1 MWVRIFAAAKL
12 FPMTIK
18 LTSFH
23 LCNIGHSILGS
34 GFPSCSA
41 ESFWACRCSSRTSGL
56 ASTTPSTTRPTT
68 WRRFRR
74 RGRET
79 SAAPS
84 TRTKRNEWMTQL
96 LKRFDAETWCL
107 KMALLVNNLRYLTCR
122 HLVASSWRRNAST
135 SSSEVF
141 DVKTSSS
148 FKDLSEKFASGEE
161 IGSFEKRARKN
172 KNVLA
177 HGSKSSRAAKAVTNK
192 KSKVV

>member
-1 MWVRIFAAAKL
+1 
-12 FPMTIK
+12 
-18 LTSFH
+18 
-23 LCNIGHSILGS
+23 
-34 GFPSCSA
+34 
-41 ESFWACRCSSRTSGL
+41 
-56 ASTTPSTTRPTT
+56 
-68 WRRFRR
+68 
-74 RGRET
+74 
-79 SAAPS
+79 
-84 TRTKRNEWMTQL
+84 
-96 LKRFDAETWCL
+96 
-107 KMALLVNNLRYLTCR
+107 MALLVNNLRYLTCR